1 MADFVSEVVRNLAS
15 SSSSASTADDS
26 LTYCNVTTHNCTCAL
41 DEDAHAEHGHAEI
54 VILFPFL
61 VLATGAASEALVHHT
76 PFPYT
81 TFLLMIGAIV
91 GWLMKADLLGPLG
104 ESGKNMADMD
114 AHLLLY
120 TFLPPLIFESAYNVD
135 ETHFTKVASA
145 AITYAVPGLL
155 VSTCVTGGVISL
167 LYPNWQWFEAGL
179 LGALLSATDPV
190 AVVALLKQVGTGS
203 LLDTLIEAESLLN
216 DGSAMV
222 VFTVLFEAVKV
233 GHMVS
238 TVPEVLLKFVQMAIG
253 GPIFGVIMGYVF
265 SAWIGS
271 IFNSSDVEVTLT
283 LCAAY
288 LTFFIGEYFL
298 GLSGVLAVVACGI
311 YMGNRGDTQVSP
323 EVEHFLHEFWELLGY
338 IANTCIFTLTGVI
351 ITYNDMWNNIEMSDF
366 LVAIAIYFTAMGGRF
381 CIFTGINWCFTKLD
395 MYVPTKQETI
405 ICCWG
410 ALRGAV
416 GLALGLVV
424 WDNKE
429 ANGGLINDVYADKVL
444 FHAAMIV
451 IATLMGNA
459 TTVAKVLVFLGL
471 DKVDELKDKLFRVS
485 MDEIATAGTREIESL
500 KLDELI
506 SCASWPDVRKL
517 GQLVHKAK
525 RVDKDAPETGVRLHK
540 KKKSMNGRLENDND
554 DERSYRKHLTE
565 IRELRESRRR
575 CLAAVKASYRNQF
588 RHGLLSRKALHFL
601 ENLTEKMIDTDCE
614 LEEWSEI
621 AEHHLFSRVKKHG
634 NTWVKQMLR
643 AWDFQQLQFG
653 YDVVCGFYCARQ
665 DALHNMEIILG
676 SESAAFEHIKKL
688 VEQDCFI
695 AKKTI
700 HDVQR
705 YLPEIAANIATL
717 RATRSM
723 LNAQRGAASQL
734 FEEGFLDKLEHGRV
748 RDIIEHKMMKLQ
760 SNPPVID
767 LPSKL
772 ELIKEISWLG
782 NATAETIQEMSR
794 IAQDVVVDKGDV
806 IIKQGET
813 GENLFLI
820 ARGTATVT
828 IHQDDKKE
836 EEVVAEIGVG
846 QLIGE
851 LSWLTHKPR
860 AATVKAASKGLVYA
874 FNGQKMMS
882 IMDRE
887 GTFDKEAKRQQS
899 LRIIKEE
906 GNEDNGGGT
915 GARASTLSP
924 PGARAS
930 TLSPPKPSSP
940 KQSTAKKKGKG
951 ETVRRRLWANA
962 GSRMGENLLR
972 YKEPYMTW
980 DRSEVRRWLLQWVL
994 YVPGE
999 NVKELV
1005 IIRPC
1010 ILLDGEAAQPWQ
1022 ELTGE
1027 SYEAPYYLKPQ
1038 DGKPMTLKL
1047 YEDVKI
1053 FCPPGAIRDTTKAGD
1068 KKKDKDGKEEE
1079 TDKTVFAAGGW
1090 SLIKQKMVDEKKG
1103 GWGKLAIDLKGAVQ
1117 KEREVRKAQV
1127 KERRQSTSF
1136 ISDNIH
1142 DSLLKN
1148 AENNKGGDSSP
1159 HMERTSFSKNNTE
1172 RSMGSFRGSNS
1183 ARIKPVGGGEKKVR
1197 SASSGLTLSDSVETQ
1212 TKVLT
1217 RAGTNRRVMKEL
1229 SFRAKSDSVKGEEGE
1244 GPSLDALVT
1253 KDSGGVMSTSK
1264 ANSPRMEQKTSGNGA
1279 QTSLPFML
1287 KAKGRLKQLAMSTRK
1302 MNN

>member
-1 MADFVSEVVRNLAS
+1 MADFVNDVLRNLGSSSPETS
-15 SSSSASTADDS
+15 SSSSSLLST
-26 LTYCNVTTHNCTCAL
+26 CNTTLHNCTCSYD
-41 DEDAHAEHGHAEI
+41 DEAHDLHGEHGHAEI

-61 VLATGAASEALVHHT
+61 VLAVGAASEALVHHT

-91 GWLMKADLLGPLG
+91 GWLMKADMLGTLG

-145 AITYAVPGLL
+145 AITYAIPGLL
-155 VSTCVTGGVISL
+155 VSTCVIGGVISV
-167 LYPNWQWFEAGL
+167 LYPEWEWFECGL

-233 GHMVS
+233 GHMTM
-238 TVPEVLLKFVQMAIG
+238 TVPEILLKFAQMAIG
-253 GPIFGVIMGYVF
+253 GPIFGVLMGYIF
-265 SAWIGS
+265 STWIGT

-288 LTFFIGEYFL
+288 LTFFIGEFFL

-323 EVEHFLHEFWELLGY
+323 EVEHFLHELASLAQFWELLGY

-351 ITYNDMWNNIEMSDF
+351 ITYNDMWDNIDMKDF
-366 LVAIAIYFTAMGGRF
+366 VFAIAIYATAMGGRF
-381 CIFTGINWCFTKLD
+381 TIFTCINWCFTKLG
-395 MYVPTKQETI
+395 MYVPTKSETI

-459 TTVAKVLVFLGL
+459 TTVANVLVFLGL

-485 MDEIATAGTREIESL
+485 MDEISTTGTREIESL

-525 RVDKDAPETGVRLHK
+525 RVDKDAPEHGVKLHK
-540 KKKSMNGRLENDND
+540 KKRGTKNGRLDNDND

-601 ENLTEKMIDTDCE
+601 ESLTEKMIDTDCD

-621 AEHHLFSRVKKHG
+621 AEHHLFSRVKRHG
-634 NTWVKQMLR
+634 NSLLR
-643 AWDFQQLQFG
+643 RFLHAWDFQQLQFG

-676 SESAAFEHIKKL
+676 TESAAYEHIKKL

-723 LNAQRGAASQL
+723 LNAQRGAAAQL

-748 RDIIEHKMMKLQ
+748 RDLIEHKMMKLQ

-772 ELIKEISWLG
+772 ELIKEITWLG
-782 NATAETIQEMSR
+782 NASQEIVQEMSR

-806 IIKQGET
+806 IIKQGEH

-820 ARGTATVT
+820 ARGTATVS
-828 IHQDDKKE
+828 IHKEGETE
-836 EEVVAEIGVG
+836 EEVVSEIGVG

-874 FNGQKMMS
+874 FNGAKMMS

-887 GTFDKEAKRQQS
+887 GTFDMETKRQKS
-899 LRIIKEE
+899 LRIIKEAKDE
-906 GNEDNGGGT
+906 DADVHSPEAVETRVVSPTLNDGGN
-915 GARASTLSP
+915 
-924 PGARAS
+924 
-930 TLSPPKPSSP
+930 SP
-940 KQSTAKKKGKG
+940 KVAPRTAPLVRESVMSPKKARKG

-980 DRSEVRRWLLQWVL
+980 DRAEVRRWLLQWVL
-994 YVPGE
+994 YIPGE
-999 NVKELV
+999 NIKEL
-1005 IIRPC
+1005 
-1010 ILLDGEAAQPWQ
+1010 DGQP
-1022 ELTGE
+1022 
-1027 SYEAPYYLKPQ
+1027 
-1038 DGKPMTLKL
+1038 MKL
-1047 YEDVKI
+1047 NLHADVKI
-1053 FCPPGAIRDTTKAGD
+1053 FCPPGAIRDTKHDTD
-1068 KKKDKDGKEEE
+1068 NKDGV
-1079 TDKTVFAAGGW
+1079 DQSAFAAGGW
-1090 SLIKQKMVDEKKG
+1090 SLIKQKMVTDKKG

-1117 KEREVRKAQV
+1117 KEREVKKAQV

-1142 DSLLKN
+1142 DALLETKKEGESN
-1148 AENNKGGDSSP
+1148 DNSP
-1159 HMERTSFSKNNTE
+1159 HMERKSFTSHKE
-1172 RSMGSFRGSNS
+1172 EGRSSFRGSQRGS
-1183 ARIKPVGGGEKKVR
+1183 KIQPVVGGGGSPKSPPEELNKR
-1197 SASSGLTLSDSVETQ
+1197 LSSGLTKAGAVEKQ

-1229 SFRAKSDSVKGEEGE
+1229 SFREKKDDKEGKE
-1244 GPSLDALVT
+1244 GPSLDALGEAEA
-1253 KDSGGVMSTSK
+1253 GGDV
-1264 ANSPRMEQKTSGNGA
+1264 N
-1279 QTSLPFML
+1279 
-1287 KAKGRLKQLAMSTRK
+1287 
-1302 MNN
+1302 